1 MKLLR
6 RSLLPVAILV
16 AVMAVPAS
24 AGAVVTDQT
33 VQLDTHSTGLAGSA
47 GAVSTDDLLGLG
59 KLYVVEASG
68 TWSKWK
74 ASSWTVATPCGSPEP
89 QPVFPSPGATNGPV
103 GLDAETLFGA
113 RSTGGSC
120 PGMPTHQGGLLM
132 RFTESDFRHYEP
144 FGGKKITPTAD
155 HTYTYGVVGNGLAA
169 SFKIADRPVEDNY
182 GILKLRVRLATADDC
197 TDGFPSFNFASE
209 ADCRAFFANGGNVV
223 NQSDNFKPGN
233 LGGNFVISHNGVT
246 VTAGGS
252 LLVRVSCRSPVP
264 CRGDMSLDT
273 ASPTGAAAAKRTR
286 LGKKVNFDI
295 PPKTRKVLFRYKLS
309 KASLN
314 LIKSKGTVS
323 VRALAH
329 VRLGNPPF
337 KFNGHARFPAHRR
350 HR

>member
-6 RSLLPVAILV
+6 RSLLPAVIL
-16 AVMAVPAS
+16 AAALAVPAA
-24 AGAVVTDQT
+24 AGAAVTDQT
-33 VQLDTHSTGLAGSA
+33 VALDTHSTGLAGSA
-47 GAVSTDDLLGLG
+47 GAVSTDDLLAVG

-74 ASSWTVATPCGSPEP
+74 SDAWSVGTCGTPEP
-89 QPVFPSPGATNGPV
+89 QPVFPSPGVTNGLV

-113 RSTGGSC
+113 RGTGGSC

-144 FGGKKITPTAD
+144 FGGKKTTPSAD

-169 SFKIADRPVEDNY
+169 SFKIGDRPVGDNY
-182 GILKLRVRLATADDC
+182 GVLKLRVRLANPDDC
-197 TDGFPSFNFASE
+197 ADGFPSFNFPSE
-209 ADCRAFFANGGNVV
+209 ADCRAFFSNGGNVV
-223 NQSDNFKPGN
+223 DQGDNFKPGN
-233 LGGNFVISHNGVT
+233 LGGNFLISHNGLT
-246 VTAGGS
+246 VTAGGA
-252 LLVRVSCRSPVP
+252 LIVRVSCRSPVP

-273 ASPTGAAAAKRTR
+273 AAPSNAAAAKRVR
-286 LGKKVNFDI
+286 VGKKLQFDI
-295 PPKTRKVLFRYKLS
+295 PPKTRKVLFRFNLS
-309 KASLN
+309 KATRK
-314 LIKSKGTVS
+314 LIKAKGTVS

-337 KFNGHARFPAHRR
+337 KFNGHSRFPVHRR